1 MQVFNLKTAAEGLR
15 ANGILEYSTAVF
27 RIMTTTRSIS
37 WITYRNTDM
46 IHPELLHDQG
56 ILVITPEGSLQESDF
71 VSLAKLVD
79 PFIESEDYLVP
90 YHLQPSEP

>member
-1 MQVFNLKTAAEGLR
+1 
-15 ANGILEYSTAVF
+15 
-27 RIMTTTRSIS
+27 
-37 WITYRNTDM
+37 M

-71 VSLAKLVD
+71 VSLAKLVVD

-90 YHLQPSEP
+90 YHLQPFEP